1 MAICT
6 NSVIKLVAGRMHQII
21 EVSDIPCFMRR
32 RYIMIHFRN
41 LLPWSHRAPDTYALP
56 VSLANRADDFF
67 DHFLTESC
75 LMPGCGLF
83 NRFPAMNISEDD
95 STINI
100 KAELPDM
107 EKQDIKVDFSKNRL
121 TISGEKKSETK
132 EDKSTYHRSE
142 LVYGKFARSIALPFE
157 IDENKTKAEF
167 NKGVLTI
174 TIQKPESEI
183 NKTKTIP
190 VQSTDE

>member
-1 MAICT
+1 M
-6 NSVIKLVAGRMHQII
+6 M
-21 EVSDIPCFMRR
+21 
-32 RYIMIHFRN
+32 HFRN
-41 LLPWSHRAPDTYALP
+41 LLPWSHRVPDAYALP
-56 VSLANRADDFF
+56 VSVANRVDEFF
-67 DHFLTESC
+67 DHFLTDSC
-75 LMPGCGLF
+75 LMPGCGLL

-107 EKQDIKVDFSKNRL
+107 EKQDIKVDFNKTRL

-132 EDKSTYHRSE
+132 EDKSTYYRSE
-142 LVYGKFARSIALPFE
+142 LVYGKFVRSIALPFD